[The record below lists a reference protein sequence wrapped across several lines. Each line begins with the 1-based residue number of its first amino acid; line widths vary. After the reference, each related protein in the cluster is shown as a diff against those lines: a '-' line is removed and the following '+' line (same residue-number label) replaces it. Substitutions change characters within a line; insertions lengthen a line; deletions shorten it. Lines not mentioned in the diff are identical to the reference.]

1 MPYSSHMVFPE
12 ALPHGPIRELFDG
25 VFFVTG
31 QMQTSFPEFPDVDW
45 SFNRN
50 MIIVRDEDELTLINS
65 VRLTEEGLEQL
76 EALGRVTHLVQI
88 GALHTRDDP
97 FYAKRYSPT
106 FWTVPGIEH
115 QELDIDHRLL
125 PMGPTPFLDCS
136 VFLFD
141 TTELPEGVLIIERDG
156 GIAVGCDAI
165 QNWTEPDE
173 HFTDA
178 TTDLMT
184 ELGFFQEA
192 NFGPLF
198 MMRSKPGASDFQR
211 LLEMP
216 FRHAL
221 CGHGDP
227 LLDIA
232 HEAYVARAEQV
243 FSS

>member
-1 MPYSSHMVFPE
+1 MQYSSAMTFPE
-12 ALPHGPIRELFDG
+12 ALPHGPIREVFDD
-25 VFFVTG
+25 VFIVTG

-50 MIIVRDEDELTLINS
+50 MIIVREDGDLTLINS
-65 VRLTEEGLEQL
+65 VRLTDEGLEEL
-76 EALGRVTHLVQI
+76 EGLGRVAHLVQI

-97 FYAKRYSPT
+97 FYIDRYSPT
-106 FWTVPGIEH
+106 FWAAPGIEH
-115 QELDIDHRLL
+115 EAIKVDHHLF

-136 VFLFD
+136 VFVFE
-141 TTELPEGVLIIERDG
+141 TTALPEAVLIIERDG
-156 GIAVGCDAI
+156 GIAVGCDAL

-173 HFTDA
+173 HFTDD
-178 TTDLMT
+178 TIELMT

-198 MMRSKPGASDFQR
+198 MMRSSPQSSDFDR
-211 LLEMP
+211 LLAMP

-227 LLDIA
+227 LNDIA
-232 HEAYVARAEQV
+232 HEAYVARAAQV
-243 FSS
+243 FNS